1 MPGIPRNPQEWD
13 DWPVGLAQVDGAG
26 QILTIN
32 STALDILSPAQEGLA
47 AFQSLLLRGAP
58 EEAGTPG
65 TGAGSASGT
74 ETGTGTGSAAG
85 TAWNSGWIHVGGKSL
100 ELAYRQHPSAGKSAV
115 AFYDV
120 TSRRQRERRA
130 AAVARTAARVA
141 SERSLPATL
150 NALAHEI
157 LQADGLAGVQVL
169 TNEHSGDKLHM
180 LGMAGFP
187 ASRSSSFFSLLMEC
201 RQLGAD
207 LRMLDSL
214 KSAAPV
220 VIPHRYAD
228 VMSNPAWKPLH
239 EFHRYPEWDAFASLP
254 ITVRENTIGVL
265 NVFLKPGQEIDDEAL
280 EFLASMAEQAALAID
295 YASLLEEER
304 SAAHREER
312 QRLARDLHDSAVQQ
326 IFSMSMLTQ
335 TLNIL
340 AGARTGQQDQ
350 RIQTI
355 AAELEGITASVLKD
369 LRGLVTQLRPS
380 AIEGVGLGGALS
392 RLAAGTHRQ
401 TGVKFELDLE
411 PDLASVDQELGEDL
425 YYVAAEAVHN
435 AVKHSPADL
444 ISIACSVE
452 GGRILLEVRDNGGGA
467 GPKEDALPETGQDG
481 HGLFF
486 MRQRIERWHGNFS
499 VKLKFGGVGTIIRA
513 DVPHLV
519 NHHLQGER

>member
-1 MPGIPRNPQEWD
+1 MPFSEWD
-13 DWPVGLAQVDGAG
+13 DWPVGLAHVDDDGR
-26 QILTIN
+26 ILKANT
-32 STALDILSPAQEGLA
+32 TAMDILGQDDGLET
-47 AFQSLLLRGAP
+47 FQGLLSRG
-58 EEAGTPG
+58 TLSND
-65 TGAGSASGT
+65 GSAP
-74 ETGTGTGSAAG
+74 G
-85 TAWNSGWIHVGGKSL
+85 TAWSTAWIEAGGNPV
-100 ELAYRQHPSAGKSAV
+100 ELAYRHRPSEGKFAV

-120 TSRRQRERRA
+120 TARRQRERRA

-201 RQLGAD
+201 QRLGAD

-214 KSAAPV
+214 ESAAPV
-220 VIPHRYAD
+220 VIPHRYAA

-254 ITVRENTIGVL
+254 IKVRDNTIGVL
-265 NVFLKPGQEIDDEAL
+265 NVFLKPGQEVDGEAM

-312 QRLARDLHDSAVQQ
+312 QRLARDLHDSVVQQ
-326 IFSMSMLTQ
+326 IFSMGMLSQ
-335 TLNIL
+335 TLSIL
-340 AGARTGQQDQ
+340 AAAPHGQENQ

-355 AAELEGITASVLKD
+355 AAELEGITGSVLKD
-369 LRGLVTQLRPS
+369 LRGLVAQLRPS
-380 AIEGVGLGGALS
+380 AIEGVGLRGALS
-392 RLAAGTHRQ
+392 RLAAATHRQ
-401 TGVKFELDLE
+401 TGVRFDLHLDAALGRL
-411 PDLASVDQELGEDL
+411 DDELGEDL

-444 ISIACSVE
+444 ISISCSVE
-452 GGRILLEVRDNGGGA
+452 DGRILLVVRDNGGASSVEGS
-467 GPKEDALPETGQDG
+467 ALSAAKQDE
-481 HGLFF
+481 HGLSF
-486 MRQRIERWHGNFS
+486 MRQRIERWHGRFTVS
-499 VKLKFGGVGTIIRA
+499 LKFGGAGTVVRA
-513 DVPHLV
+513 DVPYLV
-519 NHHLQGER
+519 NTRLPGEN